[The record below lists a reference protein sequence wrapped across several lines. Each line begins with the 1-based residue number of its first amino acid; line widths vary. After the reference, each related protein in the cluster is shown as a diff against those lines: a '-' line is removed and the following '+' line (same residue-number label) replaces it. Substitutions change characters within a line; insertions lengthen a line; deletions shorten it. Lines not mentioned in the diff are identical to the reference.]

1 MDGRRIKLV
10 LLGGLLAS
18 GGIAVLVKDIKHQLN
33 GVAASA
39 KVVELKSECYVA
51 RLQAGENKW
60 SHEPIDCKVE
70 PELKQALGSNK
81 NVQVIRQDTA
91 TIEFPLRD
99 GSAFKTEV
107 GQQPYTRSNALH
119 PGDTVP
125 VIYDPQSPR
134 DARAPLGLLDV
145 SVSLAIFAL
154 GAGCVLFG
162 FKFNVRRESGSG
174 SDVKPASVSARA
186 SNPPPMR
193 EARVAFTADGAS
205 RSSRPGFG
213 RR

>member
-1 MDGRRIKLV
+1 MEGWRIKLV
-10 LLGGLLAS
+10 LVGGLLAS
-18 GGIAVLVKDIKHQLN
+18 GGIAVLVKDIKYQLN

-39 KVVELKSECYVA
+39 KVLELKSECYVS
-51 RLQAGENKW
+51 RFQAAENKW

-70 PELKQALGSNK
+70 PELKQAFGSDK
-81 NVQVIRQDTA
+81 NVQVVRQDTA

-99 GSAFKTEV
+99 GSLFKTEV
-107 GQQPYTRSNALH
+107 GQQPYTRRDALH
-119 PGDTVP
+119 PGDTVR

-134 DARAPLGLLDV
+134 NARAPLGLLDV

-154 GAGCVLFG
+154 GAASVLFG

-174 SDVKPASVSARA
+174 SDVKPAIVSARA
-186 SNPPPMR
+186 SNPQPVR
-193 EARVAFTADGAS
+193 EERVAFTADGAS